1 MVNKNDLIELLK
13 KYDFTEEQINRITES
28 KTLLKLGKEEKLE
41 KNLEVLVYNHISLEK
56 ISRCTAVFLKNDYLE
71 IEKIFK
77 VLENHNISKE
87 TIENCLSVLARGKAK
102 EIEEIFKALDE
113 HNISKETIENCL
125 SVLAMG
131 KAKEIEEI
139 FKVLDEH
146 NISKETIENCISV
159 LANGKA
165 KEIEEMF
172 KVLDEHNISRKTIEN
187 CLYVLASGKA
197 KEIEEIFK
205 VLENHNISK
214 ENIGNCLSVLARGKA
229 KEIEKIFKVLENH
242 NISKETIENCLTVLA
257 KGKAK
262 EIEEMFK
269 VLDEHNVSKENIE
282 ENYGRIFIKNLNEV
296 NKIFSG
302 LPEDID
308 TENIIMYMKLKGYYN
323 KIVTK
328 EEINKICEFKNIN
341 IEKIITLYL
350 KQRNIADYKKI
361 LEEKDG
367 LYIGKSIPMNK
378 QDMNKYGNIIL
389 DISKKIS
396 NLISFRYKYDKQDL
410 ESFCVSI
417 LIEKCGDVVYN
428 TDINQ
433 EFMYRALYNKT
444 KKYCI
449 GYILKQKDNYNV
461 DFSKLQ
467 NTTKTSVYD
476 KNSFEKDELDVK
488 QWNLKSK
495 DEEIIKI
502 LSNYLEMGYDNKN
515 AFKNTARDLDLDIEE
530 LIYNIEEI
538 KNQILNESKDSD
550 EQKKEERE

>member
-1 MVNKNDLIELLK
+1 MIDKNDLIEILK
-13 KYDFTEEQINRITES
+13 KYEFTEEQINRITKS
-28 KTLLKLGKEEKLE
+28 KTLLKQGNEEKIE
-41 KNLEVLVYNHISLEK
+41 KNLEVLVYNHIPLEK
-56 ISRCTAVFLKNDYLE
+56 ISRSSMVLLKKDYLE

-77 VLENHNISKE
+77 VLDKYNISKE
-87 TIENCLSVLARGKAK
+87 TIENCLSVLANR
-102 EIEEIFKALDE
+102 
-113 HNISKETIENCL
+113 
-125 SVLAMG
+125 
-131 KAKEIEEI
+131 
-139 FKVLDEH
+139 
-146 NISKETIENCISV
+146 
-159 LANGKA
+159 
-165 KEIEEMF
+165 
-172 KVLDEHNISRKTIEN
+172 
-187 CLYVLASGKA
+187 
-197 KEIEEIFK
+197 
-205 VLENHNISK
+205 
-214 ENIGNCLSVLARGKA
+214 
-229 KEIEKIFKVLENH
+229 
-242 NISKETIENCLTVLA
+242 
-257 KGKAK
+257 KAK

-269 VLDEHNVSKENIE
+269 VLDEHNVLKENIE
-282 ENYGRIFIKNLNEV
+282 ENYGIIFLKNLNEF
-296 NKIFSG
+296 NKIFSR
-302 LPEDID
+302 LPEDSD

-350 KQRNIADYKKI
+350 KQGNIADYKKI
-361 LEEKDG
+361 LEEKGG

-378 QDMNKYGNIIL
+378 QDIEKYGNIIL

-396 NLISFRYKYDKQDL
+396 NLMSFRYKYDKQDL
-410 ESFCVSI
+410 ESFCVST
-417 LIEKCGDVVYN
+417 LIEKCGDVVFD

-433 EFMYRALYNKT
+433 EFMYKALYNKT

-502 LSNYLEMGYDNKN
+502 LSNYLEMGYDNKI
-515 AFKNTARDLDLDIEE
+515 AFKNTAKDLDLDIEE

-538 KNQILNESKDSD
+538 KNQILNENKDSD

>member
-1 MVNKNDLIELLK
+1 MIDKNDLMEILK
-13 KYDFTEEQINRITES
+13 KYEFTEEQINRTTKS
-28 KTLLKLGKEEKLE
+28 KTLLKRGNEEKIE
-41 KNLEVLVYNHISLEK
+41 KNLEVLVYNHIPLEK
-56 ISRCTAVFLKNDYLE
+56 ISRSTAVFFKNDYLE

-77 VLENHNISKE
+77 VLDKHKISKE
-87 TIENCLSVLARGKAK
+87 TIENCLYVFVSVKGKAK
-102 EIEEIFKALDE
+102 EIEKIFEILYE

-125 SVLAMG
+125 SVLAIG
-131 KAKEIEEI
+131 KAKEIEER
-139 FKVLDEH
+139 FNVLDEH
-146 NISKETIENCISV
+146 KISKE
-159 LANGKA
+159 K
-165 KEIEEMF
+165 
-172 KVLDEHNISRKTIEN
+172 
-187 CLYVLASGKA
+187 
-197 KEIEEIFK
+197 
-205 VLENHNISK
+205 
-214 ENIGNCLSVLARGKA
+214 
-229 KEIEKIFKVLENH
+229 
-242 NISKETIENCLTVLA
+242 
-257 KGKAK
+257 
-262 EIEEMFK
+262 
-269 VLDEHNVSKENIE
+269 IE
-282 ENYGRIFIKNLNEV
+282 ENYGVIFLKNLNEF
-296 NKIFSG
+296 NKIFSR
-302 LPEDID
+302 LPEDSD

-350 KQRNIADYKKI
+350 KQGNIADYKKI
-361 LEEKDG
+361 LEEKGG

-396 NLISFRYKYDKQDL
+396 NLMSFRYKYDKQDL
-410 ESFCVSI
+410 ESFCVST

-449 GYILKQKDNYNV
+449 GYILEQKDNYNI

-495 DEEIIKI
+495 DEEIIKK
-502 LSNYLEMGYDNKN
+502 LSNYLEMGYDNKI
-515 AFKNTARDLDLDIEE
+515 AFKNTAKDLDLDIEE

-538 KNQILNESKDSD
+538 KNQILNENKDSD

>member
-1 MVNKNDLIELLK
+1 MSVLVNGKAKKIEEIFK
-13 KYDFTEEQINRITES
+13 V
-28 KTLLKLGKEEKLE
+28 LE
-41 KNLEVLVYNHISLEK
+41 KHNISKETIESCLSVLANRKVKEIEEIFKVLENHNISKETIENCLY
-56 ISRCTAVFLKNDYLE
+56 VFVSGNGKAKE

-77 VLENHNISKE
+77 VLEKHNISKKTIEKCLTVLEKGEANKIEKLFNVLESHNISKE
-87 TIENCLSVLARGKAK
+87 TIENCLSVLARGKAE
-102 EIEEIFKALDE
+102 EIEKIFKVLE
-113 HNISKETIENCL
+113 NHKISKETIENCL
-125 SVLAMG
+125 SVLA
-131 KAKEIEEI
+131 
-139 FKVLDEH
+139 
-146 NISKETIENCISV
+146 N
-159 LANGKA
+159 
-165 KEIEEMF
+165 
-172 KVLDEHNISRKTIEN
+172 R
-187 CLYVLASGKA
+187 
-197 KEIEEIFK
+197 
-205 VLENHNISK
+205 
-214 ENIGNCLSVLARGKA
+214 
-229 KEIEKIFKVLENH
+229 
-242 NISKETIENCLTVLA
+242 
-257 KGKAK
+257 KAK

-282 ENYGRIFIKNLNEV
+282 ENYGIIFLKNPNV
-296 NKIFSG
+296 FNKIFSR
-302 LPEDID
+302 LPEDSD

-341 IEKIITLYL
+341 IEKIITVYL
-350 KQRNIADYKKI
+350 KQGNIADYKKI
-361 LEEKDG
+361 LEEKGG

-396 NLISFRYKYDKQDL
+396 NFMSVRYKYDKKDL

>member
-1 MVNKNDLIELLK
+1 MIDKNDLMEILK
-13 KYDFTEEQINRITES
+13 KYEFTEEQINRITKS
-28 KTLLKLGKEEKLE
+28 KTLLKRGNEEKIE
-41 KNLEVLVYNHISLEK
+41 KNLEVLVYNHIPLEK
-56 ISRCTAVFLKNDYLE
+56 ISRSTAVFFKNDYLE

-77 VLENHNISKE
+77 VLDKHKISKE
-87 TIENCLSVLARGKAK
+87 TIENCLSVLAMGKAK
-102 EIEEIFKALDE
+102 EIEEIFEVLYNHNISKETIENCLYVLAMGKVKGIEKIFKILE
-113 HNISKETIENCL
+113 YHNISKETIENCL

-146 NISKETIENCISV
+146 NISKETIENC
-159 LANGKA
+159 
-165 KEIEEMF
+165 
-172 KVLDEHNISRKTIEN
+172 
-187 CLYVLASGKA
+187 LYVLAIGKA

-205 VLENHNISK
+205 VLDNHK
-214 ENIGNCLSVLARGKA
+214 
-229 KEIEKIFKVLENH
+229 
-242 NISKETIENCLTVLA
+242 ISKETIEKCLSVLA

-262 EIEEMFK
+262 EIEERFN
-269 VLDEHNVSKENIE
+269 VLDEHKISKEKIE
-282 ENYGRIFIKNLNEV
+282 ENYGVIFLKNLNEF
-296 NKIFSG
+296 NKIFSR
-302 LPEDID
+302 LPEDSD

-350 KQRNIADYKKI
+350 KQGNIADYKKI
-361 LEEKDG
+361 LEEKGG

-396 NLISFRYKYDKQDL
+396 NLMSFRYKYDKQDL
-410 ESFCVSI
+410 ESFCVST

-449 GYILKQKDNYNV
+449 GYILEQKDNYNI

-495 DEEIIKI
+495 DEEIIKK
-502 LSNYLEMGYDNKN
+502 LSNYLEMGYDNKI
-515 AFKNTARDLDLDIEE
+515 AFKNTAKDLDLDIEE

-538 KNQILNESKDSD
+538 KNQILNENKDSD